1 MANSIYEN
9 QIFLQDSRK
18 MSPLPDSVI
27 DLMVTSPPYNVTKQY
42 DANLS
47 LGEYLQLLED
57 VLREVWRVLIPG
69 GLAAVNIANVGR
81 KPYIPLDCYVIEI
94 LQDIGFS
101 LHQEIIWAKDASA
114 GGSCAWGSWKSASNP
129 SLRDVHEYIILALK
143 PGTPNTLNSLV
154 HGQRKEEF
162 WKKMPKELDNK
173 PLTINQDEF
182 FTNLWS
188 MGTESARRVNH
199 PAPFRV
205 ELPFRLIQLF
215 TQPGD
220 LILDPFMGSGST
232 ALAALSSGR
241 KYVGFEI
248 DEHYIKI
255 ANNRIATLTGAPS
268 RASKA
273 QAVSP
278 PEKNRNNSPKIIL
291 KINPKTKPKAKKGTQ
306 TTAFG
311 VSKRES
317 HDATRFYSSR
327 LYNGLQ
333 INLKQ
338 PVIDRSHLLADRFQS
353 KNPNPAIEI
362 LENLE
367 NFPDYSVHLVIAQIP
382 SYNASLYQ
390 SEQNWIAKMQSIV
403 RNFTRILITGG
414 RLVLICQNEAVSTS
428 SPKIPSSETYFPTH
442 AKITQLLI
450 QERLILRGNVILTKS
465 KDSNVNNL
473 SPAYDI
479 AIFGCKDILK
489 RFKSPPKKGK
499 REKKTEPS
507 LEKDSE
513 SPHFSEKTDTVSRD
527 QFLAYTKSIWR
538 PAPELMESDNIYI
551 EKQLYSPKRD
561 YLQRFLHLFSFAEDT
576 ILMGFS
582 AKNAPNSEYFNKVR
596 KKVLYF
602 TI

>member
-1 MANSIYEN
+1 MANSTYEN
-9 QIFLQDSRK
+9 QIYLQDSRK
-18 MSPLPDSVI
+18 MTHLPDNVVN
-27 DLMVTSPPYNVTKQY
+27 LMVTSPPYNVTKQY

-57 VLREVWRVLIPG
+57 VLREVWRVLKPG
-69 GLAAVNIANVGR
+69 GVAAVNIANVGR

-94 LQDIGFS
+94 LQEIGFDIN
-101 LHQEIIWAKDASA
+101 QEIIWAKDASA

-143 PGTPNTLNSLV
+143 PGNPNTLNSLV

-162 WKKMPKELDNK
+162 WKKMPKELDQK
-173 PLTINQDEF
+173 PLTINQEEI

-232 ALAALSSGR
+232 ALAALSAGR

-248 DEHYIKI
+248 NEYYIEI
-255 ANNRIATLTGAPS
+255 ANQRI
-268 RASKA
+268 SKITSHSGTPLESTKA
-273 QAVSP
+273 KAVSP
-278 PEKNRNNSPKIIL
+278 PEKKRNN
-291 KINPKTKPKAKKGTQ
+291 NPKTTQKTKKGTQ
-306 TTAFG
+306 TTDFG

-327 LYNGLQ
+327 LYNGMQ

-338 PVIDRSHLLADRFQS
+338 PVIDRSHLLADRIHS
-353 KNPNPAIEI
+353 KNSNPAIEI

-367 NFPDYSVHLVIAQIP
+367 HIPAYSVHLIIAQIP

-390 SEQNWIAKMQSIV
+390 NEQNWMTKMQTLV

-414 RLVLICQNEAVSTS
+414 RLVLICQNEAISTS
-428 SPKIPSSETYFPTH
+428 SPKIPSSEAYFPTH

-450 QERLILRGNVILTKS
+450 QEKLILRGNVILTRS
-465 KDSNVNNL
+465 NNPNDSPNSNDSNGDIL
-473 SPAYDI
+473 SSVYDI
-479 AIFGCKDILK
+479 AILGCKDVLK
-489 RFKSPPKKGK
+489 RYKSPPKKSK
-499 REKKTEPS
+499 IMH
-507 LEKDSE
+507 E
-513 SPHFSEKTDTVSRD
+513 SRAFQEKTDTVTRD
-527 QFLAYTKSIWR
+527 QFLASTKSVWR
-538 PAPELMESDNIYI
+538 PLPELMIPNIENAHI
-551 EKQLYSPKRD
+551 FTPWMD
-561 YLQRFLHLFSFAEDT
+561 YVQRFMHLLSFAEDRLIIGT
-576 ILMGFS
+576 FHQDFP
-582 AKNAPNSEYFNKVR
+582 AVEYFTKVR
-596 KKVLYF
+596 KN
-602 TI
+602 TIYLPKFFSKF